1 MTESYPRILAPLDGS
16 QVAAQALDHAVA
28 IATRGK
34 GEITLLQVVPDV
46 AAVATEAIT
55 PVAGATTYEKFS
67 PGGDLTMIQ
76 TTWSDEAHASLQE
89 TASHLSAAGVRVKTA
104 VVQGTPADS
113 IMAFAKAEKFDLI
126 VMSTHGRGGLARL
139 IYGSVATQVLRA
151 APCPVLVIRAQ
162 LPER

>member
-1 MTESYPRILAPLDGS
+1 MPESYPRILAPLDGS

-28 IATRGK
+28 IATRGS

-46 AAVATEAIT
+46 AAVATEAVT
-55 PVAGATTYEKFS
+55 PVTGATGYEKFS
-67 PGGDLTMIQ
+67 LTGDLASIQ
-76 TTWSDEAHASLQE
+76 AAWSEDAHAALE
-89 TASHLSAAGVRVKTA
+89 ATAHDLTASGVKVKTA
-104 VVQGTPADS
+104 VVQGTPAES
-113 IMAFAKAEKFDLI
+113 IMAYARAGDYDLI

-162 LPER
+162 LPDR